1 VAGVGI
7 FTCSTQGHFSH
18 TMNWA
23 LLWGFLLSY
32 DVTRVRKLETH
43 KAQGIPSSL
52 SELLR
57 GALG

>member
-1 VAGVGI
+1 
-7 FTCSTQGHFSH
+7 
-18 TMNWA
+18 MNWA